1 MAETPKPDENE
12 MVLFLKRT
20 RKVKYMQRSIL
31 AIVISFLSLANA
43 ALGWENRDIGAVTT
57 AGSVQV
63 AGDVYTI
70 RGDGGDIW
78 SYSDAFHYMYLPMSG
93 DGVIIARVVSV
104 QNTNSWAK
112 AGVMIRESLNAGS
125 AHAMMIVT
133 PGNGVSFQYRSATDG
148 ESYSSATNSFTAP
161 YWVKLSRSDNT
172 ITGFHSP
179 DGQNWTQHASS
190 TFSMA
195 GDVFVGLCVTSHVA
209 GTLCA
214 AQFDSIDG
222 TAISGTWRAINPTP
236 QNGAR
241 QIDPAG
247 TKLMWAPGPNPP
259 GPIARYDV
267 YFSDDSKLLGQPVS
281 LLCSIPAGSPLECFV
296 SPLAGGTTYYW
307 RVDSVIDQSTI
318 AVGWVWSFTTAV
330 VPIEVC
336 PIADINGDCQVT
348 LDDLKLLSTQ
358 WLDVCSGNPDCAD
371 IVSPVGVDLRDFA
384 ALAADGNRKVG
395 PVVIN
400 EIHYDPD
407 VKTDLA
413 EFVELYNV
421 TDEPVNVSGW
431 YFSNG
436 FTFTFPDNSF
446 IPPNGFVVIAQN
458 AAKFQTKFGFAPAGQ
473 FEGKLSNEG
482 ETICLRDTNNDKVD
496 EVTYKF
502 GFPWPT
508 VGDEPGKSIQLISP
522 AMDNDLGGSW
532 RGRTPTP
539 NGLNECLAANAPP
552 LMRQVNHSPR
562 QPKANQGV
570 EITVK
575 VTDNDGVESATLSY
589 QTVDPGSYIALQDP
603 QYQTNWTQ
611 VTMFDDGTHGDRLMN
626 DNIYTA
632 VLPASLQIHRR
643 LIRYKITALDKTG
656 LSITGPYTDDPQ
668 PNFAY
673 FVYNGVPTWRG
684 ANRPGVTPVI
694 EYGTDVMR
702 SLPVYHLITK
712 KQNVADCMY
721 WPGNVTDQY
730 WGEDY
735 PWAGTLVYN
744 GEVYDHIHFRA
755 RGGVWRYSMG
765 KNMWKFDFNRG
776 HSFQAEDDYGQEYD
790 TKWDKLNFSA
800 CIQQGDYQHRGEQ
813 GMFEALSFKL
823 FNLAGEPASKTN
835 WVHFRLIDES
845 AEYGPTQYDG
855 DFLGL
860 YMTIEQMDGRFLDEH
875 LLPDGNFYKMDG
887 EYPDGCDKNNQGP
900 TAVLDKSDVI
910 AFRNAYQASPSAA
923 WWMANVDLPSYYGYR
938 AILEGVHHGDNGY
951 GKNYFYYLNPE
962 TNVWTQMPW
971 DVDLTWAENMYG
983 NGNEPFKQYGLLNQS
998 SLNLEYKNRLRE
1010 IMDLLYNTDQC
1021 WQLIDD
1027 YAAIIDDPN
1036 QGGLSFVD
1044 ADRAIW
1050 DYNPIMTSAY
1060 VNSSKAGAGRFYQK
1074 AATKDFPGMVQ
1085 IMKDYVIYATNNTR
1099 NWQGS
1104 SGPSMNSLVADSAIP
1119 NTPVVTA
1126 TCPNTFPINSLTFQT
1141 SAYGDPQGSGT
1152 FAAMKWRIAEVA
1164 VGSQGEPPSE
1174 DITLVSQGAQWRYF
1188 KGTREPNN
1196 PGEPRNVWR
1205 LEGFDVDGRGWFEAF
1220 TPIGYGETW
1229 ITTGSQLN
1237 DMRYNYTTVYLR
1249 KEFDLTD
1256 LDAIDKLVVGVE
1268 YDDGY
1273 NLWLNGRRAAW
1284 GNVSAEEL
1292 LCTATVS
1299 NRPQDDTTFNLTTL
1313 SDPAGYLE
1321 VGTNV
1326 IAVQLINSSLTQS
1339 GDCWIDVSLIGKPA
1353 DPCSTPQPRPTRPGK
1368 YEIEPVWESPE
1379 ITDFNNT
1386 IKIPPGDIR
1395 VGRTYRVRCRMKDNT
1410 GRWSY
1415 WSNAIQFVAGEPL
1428 AAGTLENLRITEVM
1442 YNPAPPPPPDNTD
1455 NDEFEFIELEN
1466 IGDETLDLTYVS
1478 FVEGVTFDFNGSSI
1492 TTLALGEFVLV
1503 VRNKTAFQSR
1513 YGSGLS
1519 GKIAG
1524 EYKDNVQNNLKNGGE
1539 VVKLVDF
1546 WNGTIAEFE
1555 YSDGRGWPLSADGAG
1570 HSLVPLNSALP
1581 GEPDGS
1587 LNYGGNWSA
1596 GTYIGGSPGRDD
1608 PLPPATVVIN
1618 EVMAH
1623 TDYSNPQHPEYDSN
1637 DWIEL
1642 YNPSTATINLSGF
1655 YLSDDIEEL
1664 KKWAVPAIQLPAN
1677 GRISFD
1683 EVTGFHKPIT
1693 SGFGLDKAGEAV
1705 VLSYLPGTSQDRVVD
1720 FVRFKG
1726 QENNVSLGRYPDG
1739 GQYWFAMVPS
1749 RDSTNANPILDI
1761 VINEIMYHPVDAN
1774 DEYIELYNPTTG
1786 AILLQN
1792 AEGAWRLDGAVN
1804 WTLPTGIS
1812 IPAGGRLIIVG
1823 FDPWTETAH
1832 LNAFIAAYKTGPLT
1846 AGVNIIGPWSGD
1858 LSNAGERLALE
1869 RPQAIDQPGD
1879 AIWVIVDEVIYSDF
1893 SPWPQSPDGDGD
1905 VLQRKYVDQ
1914 YHSGNDPA
1922 NWKAASPTPGRNP

>member
-1 MAETPKPDENE
+1 MAETQKSDENE
-12 MVLFLKRT
+12 MVLFLKRA

-31 AIVISFLSLANA
+31 AIVISCLSLANA
-43 ALGWENRDIGAVTT
+43 ALGWENRDIGAVTA
-57 AGSVQV
+57 AGSVEV

-78 SYSDAFHYMYLPMSG
+78 GYSDAFHYMYLPMSG

-112 AGVMIRESLNAGS
+112 AGVMIRETLNAGS

-161 YWVKLSRSDNT
+161 YWVKLSRTGNT

-179 DGQNWTQHASS
+179 DGQNWTEHASN
-190 TFSMA
+190 TFSMS

-222 TAISGTWRAINPTP
+222 TAISGAWRAINPTP

-247 TKLMWAPGPNPP
+247 TNLMWAPGPNPP
-259 GPIARYDV
+259 APVARYDV
-267 YFSDDSKLLGQPVS
+267 YFSDDSKLLGQLVS
-281 LLCSIPAGSPLECFV
+281 LLCSIPAGSPFECFIA
-296 SPLAGGTTYYW
+296 PLAGGTTYYW
-307 RVDSVIDQSTI
+307 RVDSVIDQSNI
-318 AVGWVWSFTTAV
+318 AVGWVWSFTTGV

-348 LDDLKLLSTQ
+348 LDDLKLLSEQ
-358 WLDVCSGNPDCAD
+358 WLSVCSGNPDCAD

-384 ALAADGNRKVG
+384 ALAADGNHKVG

-436 FTFTFPDNSF
+436 ISFTFPGNSF

-458 AAKFQTKFGFAPAGQ
+458 AAKFQAKFGFAPTGQ

-496 EVTYKF
+496 EVTYKL

-552 LMRQVNHSPR
+552 LMRQVNHSPH
-562 QPKANQGV
+562 QPKGNQAV

-575 VTDNDGVESATLSY
+575 VTDNDGVESVTLSY

-632 VLPASLQIHRR
+632 VLPASLQVHRR

-694 EYGTDVMR
+694 EYGTDVTR

-712 KQNVADCMY
+712 KQNVVDCMY
-721 WPGNVTDQY
+721 WPGNVTGQY

-823 FNLAGEPASKTN
+823 FNLAKEPASKTN
-835 WVHFRLIDES
+835 WVQFRLIDES

-860 YMTIEQMDGRFLDEH
+860 YMTLEQMDGRFLDEH
-875 LLPDGNFYKMDG
+875 VLPDGNLYKMDG

-923 WWMANVDLPSYYGYR
+923 WWAANVDLTSYYGYR
-938 AILEGVHHGDNGY
+938 TILEGVHHFDNGD
-951 GKNYFYYLNPE
+951 GKNYFYYLNPA
-962 TNVWTQMPW
+962 TNHWWQFLW
-971 DVDLTWAENMYG
+971 DVDLTWADNMYG
-983 NGNEPFKQYGLLNQS
+983 NGNEPFKANGLLNQS
-998 SLNLEYKNRLRE
+998 SLNLEYKNKVRE
-1010 IMDLLYNTDQC
+1010 IRDLLFNNDQC

-1044 ADRAIW
+1044 ADRAVW
-1050 DYNPIMTSAY
+1050 DYNPIMTSGY

-1074 AATKDFPGMVQ
+1074 AATKDFPGMVK
-1085 IMKDYVIYATNNTR
+1085 IMKDYVTYR
-1099 NWQGS
+1099 GS
-1104 SGPSMNSLVADSAIP
+1104 SVLDPIAADSAIP

-1126 TCPNTFPINSLTFQT
+1126 AGPNTFPINAITFQT

-1188 KGTREPNN
+1188 KGTQEPSATQ
-1196 PGEPRNVWR
+1196 GAWR
-1205 LEGFDVDGRGWFEAF
+1205 LMGFNDNPSTTNWFQGNAPVGYDGSG
-1220 TPIGYGETW
+1220 TPVMN
-1229 ITTGSQLN
+1229 SPLS
-1237 DMRYNYTTVYLR
+1237 DMRYNYSTFYLR
-1249 KEFDLTD
+1249 QTIEVTD
-1256 LDAIDKLVVGVE
+1256 ASAIGSLKL
-1268 YDDGY
+1268 YALFDDGF
-1273 NLWLNGRRAAW
+1273 NAWINGTRVVYDP
-1284 GNVSAEEL
+1284 GIAEEL
-1292 LCTATVS
+1292 
-1299 NRPQDDTTFNLTTL
+1299 PFNIELGNL
-1313 SDPAGYLE
+1313 GFAAREDNSYVEYSLPDPAGYL
-1321 VGTNV
+1321 VSGTNV
-1326 IAVQLINSSLTQS
+1326 IAVQVMNVWKSNS
-1339 GDCWIDVSLIGKPA
+1339 GDCFFDARLIAEPNQGQEP
-1353 DPCSTPQPRPTRPGK
+1353 PPPVPVRRPGK

-1410 GRWSY
+1410 SRWSH
-1415 WSNAIQFVAGEPL
+1415 WSDPVQFVAGEPL
-1428 AAGTLENLRITEVM
+1428 SSGILENLRITEVM
-1442 YNPAPPPPPDNTD
+1442 YNPAAPPPPDNTD
-1455 NDEFEFIELEN
+1455 NDEFEYVELKN
-1466 IGDETLDLTYVS
+1466 TGDETLDLTYVS
-1478 FVEGVTFDFNGSSI
+1478 FVEGITFDFNGSSI
-1492 TTLALGEFVLV
+1492 TSLAPGDFVLV
-1503 VRNKTAFQSR
+1503 VRNKAAFQSR

-1524 EYKDNVQNNLKNGGE
+1524 EYKDNTQNNLKNGGE
-1539 VVKLVDF
+1539 IVKLADF

-1570 HSLVPLNSALP
+1570 HSLVPLDSAIP

-1587 LNYGGNWSA
+1587 LNYGGNWRA
-1596 GTYIGGSPGRDD
+1596 GTYIGGSPGQDD

-1655 YLSDDIEEL
+1655 YLSDNIEEL
-1664 KKWAVPAIQLPAN
+1664 KKWAVPAIQIPQN

-1693 SGFGLDKAGEAV
+1693 SGFGLDKAGEVV

-1720 FVRFKG
+1720 FIRFKG

-1761 VINEIMYHPVDAN
+1761 VINEIMYHPIDPN
-1774 DEYIELYNPTTG
+1774 DEYIELLNPT
-1786 AILLQN
+1786 AAPILLAN
-1792 AEGAWRLDGAVN
+1792 GDGGWRLDGAVN
-1804 WTLPTGIS
+1804 WTLPTGVS
-1812 IPAGGRLIIVG
+1812 IPAGGRLIVVG

-1846 AGVNIIGPWSGD
+1846 AGVNIVGPWSGN

-1869 RPQAIDQPGD
+1869 RPQAPDQPGD
-1879 AIWVIVDEVIYSDF
+1879 LISWVIVDEVIYSDF
-1893 SPWPQSPDGDGD
+1893 SPWPESPDGDGD
-1905 VLQRKYVDQ
+1905 ALQRKDVDQ
-1914 YHSGNDPA
+1914 YHSGNDPN
-1922 NWKAASPTPGRNP
+1922 NWKAASPTPGKNP